1 MTTARIWRTL
11 TVWHA
16 VERLPVAP
24 PKIIQS
30 WKRDLVSGGGPPG
43 AVGSTEINQETTMNK
58 TLLSL
63 AAATSITV
71 SLLAAPP
78 AEARCWGCAV
88 GVGVAAGVV
97 TGAIVGSAI
106 ANSRLT
112 PCSPATR
119 PTRAMRLRGRSN
131 ALGVTGRVARWHL
144 TFMEIPSGGA
154 DPVSSV
160 RKNSF
165 AGGERRAGAL
175 KRSAPCLI
183 CALG

>member
-1 MTTARIWRTL
+1 M
-11 TVWHA
+11 

-30 WKRDLVSGGGPPG
+30 RKLDLVRRGPPG
-43 AVGSTEINQETTMNK
+43 AVGSTETNQETTMNK

-78 AEARCWGCAV
+78 ADARCWGCAV

-106 ANSRLT
+106 ANSYG
-112 PCSPATR
+112 PAYVVQPGYVAYPGYAVAGPVGCPGGYWARR
-119 PTRAMRLRGRSN
+119 P
-131 ALGVTGRVARWHL
+131 VA
-144 TFMEIPSGGA
+144 FDA
-154 DPVSSV
+154 
-160 RKNSF
+160 
-165 AGGERRAGAL
+165 AGNPIGWSRPRYFC
-175 KRSAPCLI
+175 P
-183 CALG
+183 

>member
-1 MTTARIWRTL
+1 
-11 TVWHA
+11 
-16 VERLPVAP
+16 
-24 PKIIQS
+24 
-30 WKRDLVSGGGPPG
+30 
-43 AVGSTEINQETTMNK
+43 MNK

-63 AAATSITV
+63 AAVASIAV

-106 ANSRLT
+106 ANSYARLT

-119 PTRAMRLRGRSN
+119 PIRPMRLRGRSH
-131 ALGVTGRVARWHL
+131 ALGVTGRVARWRL
-144 TFMEIPSGGA
+144 TLMEIPSGGA

-160 RKNSF
+160 RKNSCS
-165 AGGERRAGAL
+165 GSGRLSDPRLG
-175 KRSAPCLI
+175 LI
-183 CALG
+183 CVLG

>member
-1 MTTARIWRTL
+1 MFTL
-11 TVWHA
+11 MLCDHRYSVRRPKLFKFGSEIYFRAGCH
-16 VERLPVAP
+16 RGRSAP
-24 PKIIQS
+24 P
-30 WKRDLVSGGGPPG
+30 RY
-43 AVGSTEINQETTMNK
+43 QETTMNK
-58 TLLSL
+58 TLLAL
-63 AAATSITV
+63 ATATSITV

-175 KRSAPCLI
+175 KRSAPC
-183 CALG
+183 